1 MQELLGKV
9 QSDLR
14 RDDLESLSNQ
24 AIDWIQNEAG
34 KERENVKKLG
44 VLQGSKHGIHLIF
57 WISWNV
63 GILGTLFSCILG
75 YGGRRELE
83 EW

>member
-44 VLQGSKHGIHLIF
+44 VLQGSKPDIHLIF
-57 WISWNV
+57 
-63 GILGTLFSCILG
+63 
-75 YGGRRELE
+75 
-83 EW
+83 